1 VISCHDLLLKTSSA
15 PNSACSGYIIFQKN
29 KYKHLHTEWITFPEA
44 LERLSHDVGRG
55 IAKKSKVASFKLQ
68 QVSRNL

>member
-1 VISCHDLLLKTSSA
+1 VGVD
-15 PNSACSGYIIFQKN
+15 GYIPHK
-29 KYKHLHTEWITFPEA
+29 KKKKHLHTEWITFPEA

-55 IAKKSKVASFKLQ
+55 IAKKSKVALFKLQ